1 MKHALKREGVYRCA
15 GNFWWLDHLTSPT
28 PGVPL
33 NEARVLELGST
44 VFASGPK
51 HVGWSFHIAVDSC
64 ELDVLGRKGS
74 LFRISPEE
82 AAHALLFTVANA
94 ITMSAPDDE
103 LKRWRHICLTVPF
116 VFELIPKTEDILWRA
131 HSLRQALT
139 VDYNAM
145 KRTARQA
152 AHDVFLMKQR
162 VEFEMPGASAK
173 QVLEAL
179 LVKAAPTSKQE
190 FSENYIQSAL
200 TVYETVCCDAG
211 IVFCLTRLENSYS
224 LDSCFNSISK
234 LYDVVKKCDDAESR
248 SWVFE
253 GIVDGIESM
262 TYNNGDISRSFL
274 IGGKHGVG
282 LVQLLQFKRHC
293 LRHFLDV
300 EFPKAGFRHADL
312 QIIREKLSN
321 HSSYRAHVTSL
332 PRQLPPD
339 HRWLGKLAASSH
351 LAMQLL
357 EAVRVSSRLVCCA
370 RCVLYD
376 VCCVLCVVRCMVV

>member
-1 MKHALKREGVYRCA
+1 MKHALGREGVYRCA
-15 GNFWWLDHLTSPT
+15 GNFWWLDHHTSPT

-33 NEARVLELGST
+33 NEARVRELGST
-44 VFASGPK
+44 VFAHGPK

-82 AAHALLFTVANA
+82 AAHAFLFTIANA
-94 ITMSAPDDE
+94 ITMSAPNEE
-103 LKRWRHICLTVPF
+103 LSRWRHVSLTVPF
-116 VFELIPKTEDILWRA
+116 VFELIPKSEDVIWRA
-131 HSLRQALT
+131 HGLRQALT

-162 VEFEMPGASAK
+162 VESEMPGASGK
-173 QVLEAL
+173 QVMEAL
-179 LVKAAPTSKQE
+179 LAKASPTSKLE
-190 FSENYIQSAL
+190 FSENYVQSAL
-200 TVYETVCCDAG
+200 TVYDTVCCDSG
-211 IVFCLTRLENSYS
+211 IVYCLTRLENTYS

-248 SWVFE
+248 LWVFE
-253 GIVDGIESM
+253 GVVDGIESM
-262 TYNNGDISRSFL
+262 IYSNGDISRSFL
-274 IGGKHGVG
+274 IGGKQSVG

-321 HSSYRAHVTSL
+321 HGSYRAHVTSL
-332 PRQLPPD
+332 PRQPPPD
-339 HRWLGKLAASSH
+339 QRWLGKLAASSH

-357 EAVRVSSRLVCCA
+357 EALWAVMSLQC
-370 RCVLYD
+370 LFI
-376 VCCVLCVVRCMVV
+376 VLCL